1 MNLLKKSEKRFPLF
15 LIVAQ
20 PPFPV
25 FFEVV
30 CSGAPLL
37 SVTILGTVVVELPVK
52 LEWKHTAVA
61 TRIPA
66 MCVDS
71 TVALLWKKEI
81 SVYCELWVVTI
92 YTNHTNGKFN
102 RNVYWFSFCKWKLD
116 TIINRKVLLCESKN
130 REHFDL
136 ILTLAIVQQP
146 VRSDMKPQN
155 SGSEHAHHRLIIK
168 HLKL

>member
-1 MNLLKKSEKRFPLF
+1 MNLLKKSVKRFPLF

-25 FFEVV
+25 FFEVI

-71 TVALLWKKEI
+71 TVALLYPTPVSDKISPVIVDRALGNVIPEVRLGHLVPRVQVNPEI
-81 SVYCELWVVTI
+81 KRSMHEVRRVHPLAVDIVMINIVTP
-92 YTNHTNGKFN
+92 
-102 RNVYWFSFCKWKLD
+102 R
-116 TIINRKVLLCESKN
+116 
-130 REHFDL
+130 
-136 ILTLAIVQQP
+136 
-146 VRSDMKPQN
+146 
-155 SGSEHAHHRLIIK
+155 
-168 HLKL
+168 